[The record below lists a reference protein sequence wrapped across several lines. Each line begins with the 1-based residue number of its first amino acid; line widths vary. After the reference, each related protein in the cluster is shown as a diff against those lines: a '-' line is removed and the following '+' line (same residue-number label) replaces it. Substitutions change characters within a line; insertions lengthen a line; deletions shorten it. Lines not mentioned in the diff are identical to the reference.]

1 MRLKEES
8 TPINTTLSFIEAF
21 NYYRLN
27 NSKTAPGAKSHF
39 WLPPFPGGPN
49 ILPTLG
55 VLRGKIIIFQNFGSE
70 PAEYG
75 IKWESPLLS
84 IQDEYS
90 IPDLHAGLDYKFA
103 AVTQGLNDAK
113 VGIEKKDGILYLGH
127 LSASIGVLPIEAA
140 AGTFRS
146 GIEGGVVGIN
156 DRTGAFLE
164 QGGGGRT
171 GVVIID
177 FPGKELVEKVLD
189 RNQGLKIQ
197 TRLN

>member
-8 TPINTTLSFIEAF
+8 TAINSTFSFVDAF
-21 NYYRLN
+21 NYYRLTDKKTASG
-27 NSKTAPGAKSHF
+27 SKTHF
-39 WLPPFPGGPN
+39 WLPPFPGGPA

-55 VLRGKIIIFQNFGSE
+55 TLRGRIIILQNFGSE

-75 IKWESPLLS
+75 IKWESPVLS
-84 IQDEYS
+84 IQDEY
-90 IPDLHAGLDYKFA
+90 IVPDLFAGLDYKFA
-103 AVTQGLNDAK
+103 AVTQGLEDAK
-113 VGIEKKDGILYLGH
+113 AGIQKRDGKLYLGH
-127 LSASIGVLPIEAA
+127 LSGSIGVLPIECA
-140 AGTFRS
+140 AGTVRS

-156 DRTGAFLE
+156 DRTGAWLE

-171 GVVIID
+171 GVVISD
-177 FPGKELVEKVLD
+177 FPGKELVKKVLD

>member
-8 TPINTTLSFIEAF
+8 FPINTTISFVDAF
-21 NYYRLN
+21 NYYRLTDK
-27 NSKTAPGAKSHF
+27 KTSPGAKTHF
-39 WLPPFPGGPN
+39 WLPPFPGGPA

-55 VLRGKIIIFQNFGSE
+55 ILRGKIIILQNFGAE
-70 PAEYG
+70 PAAYG
-75 IKWESPLLS
+75 IKWESPLLA

-90 IPDLHAGLDYKFA
+90 IPDLYEGLDYKFA
-103 AVTQGLNDAK
+103 AVTTGLTDAK
-113 VGIEKKDGILYLGH
+113 IGIRNGDGKLYLGH
-127 LSASIGVLPIEAA
+127 LSASIGVLPIECA
-140 AGTFRS
+140 AGTIRS

-156 DRTGAFLE
+156 DRTGAWLE
-164 QGGGGRT
+164 HGGGGRT
-171 GVVIID
+171 GVVITD